1 MEATIKLTDFLKI
14 IKRYLLLIIVITGV
28 SIGITVVI
36 NYYVLTPIYAAET
49 QILVNQKNDKSDQ
62 NIAAQQID
70 TDLQLINTY
79 NVIIKSPVILSKV
92 IETLNLTSTPESLTN
107 QINVSSTDNSQ
118 VLNIR
123 VEDKKASRAVEISNT
138 IANVFKKEIPVLMK
152 VDNINILSAAKLAKN
167 PAPVKPNKLL
177 NIGIAAIIGLM
188 IGVAIAFLRETL
200 DTRIKTEQDIVEAL
214 DIPVIGFIS
223 PIIERKTIHSIKES
237 RGTVV

>member
-14 IKRYLLLIIVITGV
+14 IKRYLLLIIVITSV
-28 SIGITVVI
+28 SIGAAVVI
-36 NYYVLTPIYAAET
+36 NFYVLTPIYAAET
-49 QILVNQKNDKSDQ
+49 QILVNQKSDKRDQ
-62 NIAAQQID
+62 YIAAQQID

-92 IETLNLTSTPESLTN
+92 IETLNLNSTPESLTN
-107 QINVSSTDNSQ
+107 QISVSSTDNSQ

-123 VEDKKASRAVEISNT
+123 VEDQKASKAVEISNT

-167 PAPVKPNKLL
+167 PSPVKPNKLL

-188 IGVAIAFLRETL
+188 TGIAIAFLRETL
-200 DTRIKTEQDIVEAL
+200 DTRIKTEQDIVETL

-223 PIIERKTIHSIKES
+223 PIIERKTIHAINETK
-237 RGTVV
+237 GKLI